1 MVIKNAHFPQ
11 ILLLGNG
18 IVRVQGGKS
27 WCDLLDSFSERPGE
41 KAEELLLPMP
51 LRAIY
56 LTNDS
61 IKMKLCGKKEE
72 FLGELHDP
80 EIRGRL
86 NKLLSLGFD
95 DILTTNYSYE
105 LEMAV
110 KDMGKMS
117 ENIIK
122 SFSKN
127 IIPGKRAET
136 KYLLSTCNVVSNAD
150 ALYRIWHIHGE
161 ARKPDSM
168 ILGHYYY
175 AFLLKRIME
184 YLDMRADDYRAL
196 NKGDEFEVKS
206 WLDSFILGDVYIL
219 GFGMDFSE
227 FDLWWLLNRKKREK
241 ANHGKVWFYTP
252 ISNGKTKQERERNEL
267 LKLLDVNVVEVL
279 EITDGK
285 SWNLY
290 YNEAI
295 SRIRKIMEN
304 NKAMSDT
311 SSL

>member
-1 MVIKNAHFPQ
+1 MIIKDNRFPQ

-18 IVRVQGGKS
+18 IVRGEKGKS
-27 WCDLLDSFSERPGE
+27 WCNLLDSFAVRPGE
-41 KAEELLLPMP
+41 NADDLLLPMP
-51 LRAIY
+51 LRAVY

-61 IKMKLCGKKEE
+61 INVKLRENKED
-72 FLGELHDP
+72 FFGELNDP
-80 EIRGRL
+80 EIRSRL
-86 NKLLSLGFD
+86 KELLSLGFD

-110 KDMGKMS
+110 KDKEKLS
-117 ENIIK
+117 DNIIK

-127 IIPGKRAET
+127 IIPGKRAEA
-136 KYLLSTCNVVSNAD
+136 KYLLSTCNIVPNAD

-184 YLDMRADDYRAL
+184 YLDLRADDYRAL
-196 NKGDEFEVKS
+196 NKGEVFKVKS
-206 WLDSFILGDVYIL
+206 WVDDFILGDVYIL

-241 ANHGKVWFYTP
+241 ADHGNVWFYTP
-252 ISNGKTKQERERNEL
+252 I
-267 LKLLDVNVVEVL
+267 
-279 EITDGK
+279 
-285 SWNLY
+285 
-290 YNEAI
+290 
-295 SRIRKIMEN
+295 
-304 NKAMSDT
+304 
-311 SSL
+311 

>member
-1 MVIKNAHFPQ
+1 MKVTYSVARALRKGVFMVIKNAHFPQ

-18 IVRVQGGKS
+18 IVRVQDGKS

-41 KAEELLLPMP
+41 KAEDLLLPMP

-86 NKLLSLGFD
+86 NKLLGLGFD

-110 KDMGKMS
+110 KGMGKMS

-150 ALYRIWHIHGE
+150 ARYRIWHIHGE

-184 YLDMRADDYRAL
+184 YLDMRANDYRAL

-206 WLDSFILGDVYIL
+206 WLDSFILGDVHIL

-227 FDLWWLLNRKKREK
+227 FDLWWLLNRKKR
-241 ANHGKVWFYTP
+241 GIYT
-252 ISNGKTKQERERNEL
+252 IM
-267 LKLLDVNVVEVL
+267 KLFLVL
-279 EITDGK
+279 EI
-285 SWNLY
+285 
-290 YNEAI
+290 
-295 SRIRKIMEN
+295 
-304 NKAMSDT
+304 
-311 SSL
+311 